1 MHHFRL
7 AAGLALS
14 AALLVTPAAAQ
25 AKTTL
30 VRVESTNHAVINRL
44 EALGLD
50 VTYQGA
56 KGTEV
61 MLHGTE
67 DQQILADTG
76 YATKVLDDDIDAA
89 NDASLEKEARMQKHQ
104 AMRMAQ
110 PRGVTTG

>member
-7 AAGLALS
+7 ADALAFT
-14 AALLVTPAAAQ
+14 AALLVAPAAAQ

-30 VRVESTNHAVINRL
+30 VRVESTDHAVINRL

-50 VTYQGA
+50 VTYEGA

-76 YATKVLDDDIDAA
+76 YPAKVLDEDIDGENDGWLAQEAA
-89 NDASLEKEARMQKHQ
+89 QQKRQ
-104 AMRMAQ
+104 SK
-110 PRGVTTG
+110 GI